1 MPRAILCVANGDPSL
16 PLGAGVLEL
25 SPNHPSPSPKP
36 GYLKILVSASSVNFA
51 DPLTVE
57 GKYQVKIPTPFVPGS
72 EASGT
77 VVEVGHPESSF
88 KPGDKVVSFHQ
99 GGAYADEM
107 LVPELTTWK
116 VPQGVDLTTSAAVPV
131 VYGTADL
138 ALRHRAGLK
147 QGQTVLVLGAGGGV
161 GLAAVQISKVLGAK
175 VIAVTQVIES
185 ADLVLELRSLSL
197 LCCVQAAGRQGAA
210 KVAFLQSQ
218 GADVVIDLAHTSK
231 DRPLSILVKQH
242 VPKGVNVVIDPVGG
256 VLFNEALRCVAW
268 GAHIVVIGF
277 AAGGIPKIPAN
288 ILLVKNTTVH
298 GLYWGSYLQHQP
310 AVLRSSMDIL
320 MQWLSEGK
328 LHPHVSHT
336 FKLEDLPTAFAT
348 LLQRKAMG
356 KVLVLGAA
364 GEATAAGHAA
374 GAAAAQQR
382 SRL

>member
-175 VIAVTQVIES
+175 VIAVTQ
-185 ADLVLELRSLSL
+185 
-197 LCCVQAAGRQGAA
+197 GAA